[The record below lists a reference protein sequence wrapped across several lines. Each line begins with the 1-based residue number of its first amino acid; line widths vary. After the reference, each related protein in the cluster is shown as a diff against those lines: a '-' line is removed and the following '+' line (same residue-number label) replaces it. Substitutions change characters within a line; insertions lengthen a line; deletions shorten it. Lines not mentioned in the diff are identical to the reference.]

1 MSGCA
6 HADNKEGATM
16 KTKKQ
21 SLTLITGLAVLLVC
35 LQALPAAASAEGS
48 FQRTLTVT
56 GAANIDLSTGS
67 GSVQVRAG
75 GSGQVEI
82 RAHIKVT
89 NWLGGDGE
97 QKIRA
102 IENNPPIQQSGN
114 DIRIG
119 HSDDSELF
127 HNVSISY
134 ELVVPAET
142 RLRSHT
148 GSGHQTI
155 EGLQREIEIQTGSG
169 GLKISDIGNTVRAE
183 TGSGDVEI
191 DRVKGNVRAR
201 TGSGSI
207 HANDIGGGFEGHTG
221 SGHITLDQSAP
232 GAVRA
237 ETGSGGMDLRG
248 VKGSLDATAGSG
260 TITAEG
266 DPTGSWTIHSGS
278 GGIRLKLAAAAGF
291 DLDAR
296 TSSGSISVSQPVT
309 VQGTMGKRE
318 LRGKVHGGG
327 VPVEVD
333 TGSGNI
339 EIQ

>member
-1 MSGCA
+1 
-6 HADNKEGATM
+6 M
-16 KTKKQ
+16 KTKGVSPL
-21 SLTLITGLAVLLVC
+21 SLISSMAVVLAC
-35 LQALPAAASAEGS
+35 LQGLPAAASAEGS

-56 GAANIDLSTGS
+56 GPTNVDLSTGS
-67 GSVQVRAG
+67 GSVHVRTG
-75 GSGQVEI
+75 GSGRVEI
-82 RAHIKVT
+82 NARIKVT

-97 QKIRA
+97 RKVQE
-102 IENNPPIQQSGN
+102 IEKNPPIQQSGN

-134 ELVVPAET
+134 ELVVPADT
-142 RLRSHT
+142 QLRSRT

-169 GLKISDIGNTVRAE
+169 GLKISDIGNRVRAE

-191 DRVKGNVRAR
+191 DRVKGSVRAK

-207 HANDIGGGFEGHTG
+207 RATDVGEGFEGHAG
-221 SGHITLDQSAP
+221 SGHITLEQTAP
-232 GAVRA
+232 GSVRA

-248 VKGSLDATAGSG
+248 VKGSLEATAGSG
-260 TITAEG
+260 GIRAEG
-266 DPTGSWTIHSGS
+266 DPTGSWTVHSGS
-278 GGIRLKLAAAAGF
+278 GGIHLKMASGAAF
-291 DLDAR
+291 DLDAH

-309 VQGTMGKRE
+309 VQGTLGKRE
-318 LRGKVHGGG
+318 LRGKVNGGG
-327 VPVEVD
+327 VSVQVE
-333 TGSGNI
+333 TGSGDI

>member
-1 MSGCA
+1 
-6 HADNKEGATM
+6 M
-16 KTKKQ
+16 KTKMTVACK
-21 SLTLITGLAVLLVC
+21 LIASVAALVVC

-56 GAANIDLSTGS
+56 GPANVDLSTGS
-67 GSVQVRAG
+67 GSVHVRTG

-82 RAHIKVT
+82 SAHIKVT

-97 QKIRA
+97 RKVQE
-102 IENNPPIQQSGN
+102 IEKNPPIQQSGN

-142 RLRSHT
+142 QLRSHT
-148 GSGHQTI
+148 GSGSQTI
-155 EGLQREIEIQTGSG
+155 EGLQREVEIETGSG
-169 GLKISDIGNTVRAE
+169 GLKISDMGNTVRAE

-191 DRVKGNVRAR
+191 RGVKGNVRVK

-207 HANDIGGGFEGHTG
+207 RADDIGGGFDGQTG
-221 SGHITLDQSAP
+221 SGHIVLEQTAP

-237 ETGSGGMDLRG
+237 ETGSGGMELRG
-248 VKGSLDATAGSG
+248 VKGSLEATAGSG

-266 DPTGSWTIHSGS
+266 DPAGAWMVHSGS
-278 GGIRLKLAAAAGF
+278 GGIHLKLGSGAAF
-291 DLDAR
+291 DLDAH

-318 LRGKVHGGG
+318 LRGKVNGGG
-327 VPVEVD
+327 VQVEVE

>member
-1 MSGCA
+1 
-6 HADNKEGATM
+6 M
-16 KTKKQ
+16 KTKMTVACK
-21 SLTLITGLAVLLVC
+21 LIASVAVLLVC
-35 LQALPAAASAEGS
+35 LQALPAVASAEGS

-56 GAANIDLSTGS
+56 GPANVDLSTGS
-67 GSVQVRAG
+67 GSVHVRTG

-82 RAHIKVT
+82 SAHIKVT

-97 QKIRA
+97 RKVQE
-102 IENNPPIQQSGN
+102 IEKNPPIQQSGN

-142 RLRSHT
+142 QLRSHT
-148 GSGHQTI
+148 GSGSQTI
-155 EGLQREIEIQTGSG
+155 EGLQREVEIETGSG

-191 DRVKGNVRAR
+191 RGVKGNVRVK

-207 HANDIGGGFEGHTG
+207 HAEDIGGGFDGQTG
-221 SGHITLDQSAP
+221 SGHIVLEQTAP

-237 ETGSGGMDLRG
+237 ETGSGGMELRG
-248 VKGSLDATAGSG
+248 VKGSLEATAGSG

-266 DPTGSWTIHSGS
+266 DPTGAWMVHSGS
-278 GGIRLKLAAAAGF
+278 GGIHLKLGSGAAF
-291 DLDAR
+291 DLDAH

-318 LRGKVHGGG
+318 LRGKVNGGG
-327 VPVEVD
+327 VQVEVE

>member
-1 MSGCA
+1 
-6 HADNKEGATM
+6 M
-16 KTKKQ
+16 KQ
-21 SLTLITGLAVLLVC
+21 PRISSATLITGLVVLLAC
-35 LQALPAAASAEGS
+35 MQALPAAASAEGS

-56 GAANIDLSTGS
+56 GPANIDLTTGS
-67 GSVQVRAG
+67 GNVRVRTG

-82 RAHIKVT
+82 SAHIKVT
-89 NWLGGDGE
+89 NWFGGDGE
-97 QKIRA
+97 RRVQEIQK
-102 IENNPPIQQSGN
+102 NFPIQQSGN

-119 HSDDSELF
+119 HSNDSELF

-142 RLRSHT
+142 QLRSRT
-148 GSGHQTI
+148 GSGGQTI
-155 EGLQREIEIQTGSG
+155 EGLQGEVDIQTGSG
-169 GLKISDIGNTVRAE
+169 GLKVSDIGNTVRAE
-183 TGSGDVEI
+183 TGSGDVEV

-207 HANDIGGGFEGHTG
+207 HANDIGGGFEAHTG
-221 SGHITLDQSAP
+221 SGHITLEQTAA

-237 ETGSGGMDLRG
+237 ETGSGGMELRG
-248 VKGSLDATAGSG
+248 VKGSLEATAGSG

-266 DPTGSWTIHSGS
+266 DPTGSWMVHSGS
-278 GGIRLKLAAAAGF
+278 GSIHLKLASAAGF
-291 DLDAR
+291 DLDAH

-309 VQGTMGKRE
+309 VQGTMGRRE
-318 LRGKVHGGG
+318 LRGKVRGGG
-327 VPVEVD
+327 VPIEVE